1 MGMPVATTVNGTGTF
16 IYYPDW
22 TISPFQV
29 GIAVVTGT
37 SGVNGTATVDVT
49 FDKIDLGT
57 LGTLGTAVAS
67 ANWFNIVAATGANA
81 TANYTTPVQAIR
93 FSVVTATATSL
104 FVATFV
110 QAGLPR

>member
-1 MGMPVATTVNGTGTF
+1 MGMPTAATVNGTGSF
-16 IYYPDW
+16 VFFPDW

-29 GIAVVTGT
+29 GIGVVTGT
-37 SGVNGTATVDVT
+37 TGVNGTATIDVT

-57 LGTLGTAVAS
+57 LGGVGTTAAS
-67 ANWFNIVAATGANA
+67 ATWFNIVALTGANA
-81 TANYTTPVQAIR
+81 SANFTTPVQAIR
-93 FSVVTATATSL
+93 INVVTATSTSL

>member
-1 MGMPVATTVNGTGTF
+1 MGMPVAASVIGTGTF
-16 IYYPDW
+16 VYYPDW

-29 GIAVVTGT
+29 GIAVVSGT
-37 SGVNGTATVDVT
+37 SGVNGTATIDVT

-57 LGTLGTAVAS
+57 LGTLGTAVAN
-67 ANWFNIVAATGANA
+67 ATWFTIVAATAVNA
-81 TANYTTPVQAIR
+81 TSNYTTPVQAIR
-93 FSVVTATATSL
+93 LNVITATATSS

>member
-1 MGMPVATTVNGTGTF
+1 MGMPVAATVNGTGTF
-16 IYYPDW
+16 VYFPDW

-29 GIAVVTGT
+29 GISVVTGT
-37 SGVNGTATVDVT
+37 TGVNGTATIDVT

-57 LGTLGTAVAS
+57 LGTLGTAA
-67 ANWFNIVAATGANA
+67 ANATWWNIVALTGVNA
-81 TANYTTPVQAIR
+81 TANYTTPVQAMRIN
-93 FSVVTATATSL
+93 VVTATATSV

>member
-1 MGMPVATTVNGTGTF
+1 MGMPVAATVNGTGTF
-16 IYYPDW
+16 VYFPDW

-29 GIAVVTGT
+29 GIAVISGT
-37 SGVNGTATVDVT
+37 TGVNGTATIDVT
-49 FDKIDLGT
+49 FDKIDVGT
-57 LGTLGTAVAS
+57 LGGLGTSVAS
-67 ANWFNIVAATGANA
+67 ATWFTVVALTAVNA

-93 FSVVTATATSL
+93 LNVVTATATSV